1 MPEVTSGSVYMSNRF
16 RRLFTEHPQEVGETY
31 LEHMGASL
39 GFCGKLLKLA
49 GCAFIHA
56 IVPGLHKSTVS
67 DAVREMA
74 PGMTRRANEARD
86 ERMRNAGVWDVGL

>member
-1 MPEVTSGSVYMSNRF
+1 MPVQSKVPSHMSNPF
-16 RRLFTEHPQEVGETY
+16 YRLFKEHPQEVGETY

-67 DAVREMA
+67 DAVREME
-74 PGMTRRANEARD
+74 PGMTRRANEARE